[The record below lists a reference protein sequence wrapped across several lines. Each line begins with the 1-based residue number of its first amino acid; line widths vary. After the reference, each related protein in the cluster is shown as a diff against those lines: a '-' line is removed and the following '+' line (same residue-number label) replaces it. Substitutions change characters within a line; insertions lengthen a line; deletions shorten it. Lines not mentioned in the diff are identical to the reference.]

1 MQNLGLQRLMVG
13 GLALDVCVRAS
24 VLNSLQLKLM
34 TYVILS
40 CTKAVSNAQ
49 GQEAKQQMQGAAAVL
64 HP

>member
-1 MQNLGLQRLMVG
+1 MVG